1 MKYIPFL
8 LALAFSSSVFA
19 DLPAVPTTLPT
30 IPTDFPT
37 VPTTLPTIPTTNPT
51 VPTVLPTIPSGNSG
65 SGGSGGSGG
74 TVTPSGGTTP
84 TVAKYTFIGF
94 RPPIVTNGVTNTV
107 KGKVVRFG
115 WNLKDASGNEI
126 KDPAVVTG
134 RSYKEI
140 DCASA
145 ASKSDVNP
153 GGIKLT
159 KTLYSKG
166 RKDLEF
172 AWKVPNLSKSC
183 LLFSVTFDGGQT
195 ASAKFYV
202 K

>member
-1 MKYIPFL
+1 M
-8 LALAFSSSVFA
+8 AFSSSVFA

-65 SGGSGGSGG
+65 SGGSGGTGGSGGSGG

-84 TVAKYTFIGF
+84 TAAKYTFIGF

>member
-1 MKYIPFL
+1 
-8 LALAFSSSVFA
+8 
-19 DLPAVPTTLPT
+19 
-30 IPTDFPT
+30 
-37 VPTTLPTIPTTNPT
+37 
-51 VPTVLPTIPSGNSG
+51 LPTIPSGNSG
-65 SGGSGGSGG
+65 SGGSGGTGGSGGSGG

>member
-1 MKYIPFL
+1 M
-8 LALAFSSSVFA
+8 AFSSSVFA

-65 SGGSGGSGG
+65 SGGSGGTGGSGGSGG

-145 ASKSDVNP
+145 ASKSDFNP
-153 GGIKLT
+153 RGIKLT